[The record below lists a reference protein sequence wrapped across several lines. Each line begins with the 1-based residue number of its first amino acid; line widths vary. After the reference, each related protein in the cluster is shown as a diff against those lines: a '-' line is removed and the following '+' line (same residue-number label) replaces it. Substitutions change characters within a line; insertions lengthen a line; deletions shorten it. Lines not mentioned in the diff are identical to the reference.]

1 MKDIKKYLI
10 SEKLN
15 LNKDINNIKNILVY
29 NASTGDRD
37 NPYAT
42 VYIKNT
48 DKDIQDFVTYW
59 WREELPYERPGN
71 NNDDWENRD
80 SQEVRDKYK
89 KYYKEVAKYIKQIKK
104 QSITLEDYFNNIYDE
119 LKEIPYQFA
128 EYISNGNDEYVYD
141 DDDDDDDNDDDN

>member
-1 MKDIKKYLI
+1 MNTLNNYITEKFKINKDIKLSSK
-10 SEKLN
+10 E
-15 LNKDINNIKNILVY
+15 ILVY
-29 NASTGDRD
+29 NADTEDSD

-48 DKDIQDFVTYW
+48 DKDIAEFVMYW
-59 WREELPYERPGN
+59 WREELPDSRPDIGEN
-71 NNDDWENRD
+71 WED
-80 SQEVRDKYK
+80 PEVINKYK
-89 KYYKEVAKYIKQIKK
+89 DYFNEVAKTVKKIRK

-141 DDDDDDDNDDDN
+141 DDDDD

>member
-29 NASTGDRD
+29 NASTGDKD

-48 DKDIQDFVTYW
+48 DKDIEDFVTYW
-59 WREELPYERPGN
+59 WREELPYERPSN
-71 NNDDWENRD
+71 NHEDWENKD
-80 SQEVRDKYK
+80 SEEVRNKYK
-89 KYYKEVAKYIKQIKK
+89 KYYKEVAKYIKQIRK
-104 QSITLEDYFNNIYDE
+104 QSITLGDYINNIYNE
-119 LKEIPYQFA
+119 LDKVSYQWA
-128 EYISNGNDEYVYD
+128 EYISNGNDEYYNDGD
-141 DDDDDDDNDDDN
+141 DDEDDEDDD